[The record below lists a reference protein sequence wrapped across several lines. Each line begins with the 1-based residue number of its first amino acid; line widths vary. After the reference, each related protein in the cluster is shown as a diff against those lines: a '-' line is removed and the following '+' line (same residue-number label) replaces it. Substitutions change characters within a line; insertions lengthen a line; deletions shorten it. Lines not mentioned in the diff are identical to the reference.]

1 MTRESEITRRKFLGR
16 VATTSGVALASSCQ
30 STPLGNSESADLVS
44 DPATDTAITSTSEKS
59 FEEKFAD
66 ARADFP
72 RAARKLWLAAS
83 ETHPFNVNTLRALE
97 EYAEYRAL
105 GPGDG
110 RQSFT
115 SEMQNEAKSR
125 FAGLIGAEPD
135 ELAFV
140 LSTTDGENV
149 VVAGLDLEE
158 KGGNIVIDDLHF
170 AASEY
175 LYTMLEKLGH
185 IELRVV
191 KHKNW
196 QVDIED
202 MAAAIDQD
210 TRLVSMALVSNIN
223 GYMHEVKAISD
234 LAHAHGAL
242 VYGDI
247 IQGVGCCPI
256 DVKTMGIDCC
266 ASSSYKWLMGDFG
279 LGFLYV
285 DRRLH
290 GDVIKQTRY
299 GLRQVTMS
307 EGGFELK
314 EGAAGLYEGT
324 TTFSYLSGV
333 AVLEGLRY
341 IDRLGIPDI
350 RSHAKRLTDRL
361 QKEMPALGYP
371 SITPLDNPTPIVSFL
386 TSDPET
392 TRAKLDR
399 AFGER
404 VVSIRNWHLTDADG
418 QPKQVTGMR
427 CGISVYNNHDD
438 IDAFLTALA

>member
-16 VATTSGVALASSCQ
+16 VATTGSAVLASSCQ
-30 STPLGNSESADLVS
+30 SPALRSGTPTDLAAPPIR
-44 DPATDTAITSTSEKS
+44 DYGAAAATSLQQ
-59 FEEKFAD
+59 KFAD

-72 RAARKLWLAAS
+72 RATRKLWLAAS

-97 EYAEYRAL
+97 DYAAYRAL

-125 FAGLIGAEPD
+125 FAGLIGASPD

-149 VVAGLDLEE
+149 VVAGLDLEK

-191 KHKNW
+191 NHKNW
-196 QVDIED
+196 QIDIED
-202 MAAAIDQD
+202 MAAAIDTN

-223 GYMHEVKAISD
+223 GYMHQVKAISD
-234 LAHAHGAL
+234 LAHERGAL

-247 IQGVGCCPI
+247 IQGVGCCAI
-256 DVKTMGIDCC
+256 DVKAMGIDCC

-290 GDVIKQTRY
+290 GEAIKQTRY
-299 GLRQVTMS
+299 GLRQVRMS
-307 EGGFELK
+307 GGGFEPK

-341 IDRLGIPDI
+341 IDRLGIPAI
-350 RSHAKRLTDRL
+350 RAHAKELTDRL
-361 QKEMPALGYP
+361 QREMPALGYP
-371 SITPLDNPTPIVSFL
+371 SITPSDNPTPIVSFL
-386 TSDPET
+386 TSDPDA

-399 AFGER
+399 AFGEH
-404 VVSIRNWHLTDADG
+404 VVSIRNWHMTGEDG
-418 QPKQVTGMR
+418 ERKQVTGMR
-427 CGISVYNNHDD
+427 CGISVYNNDED
-438 IDAFLTALA
+438 IDAFLAALA